1 MSIEDE
7 LDSAFEEGRR
17 HPEEMPFVFNDA
29 VERQDGPDAGL
40 RGSVVS
46 VFVDEAGLCY
56 TVELST
62 GRDIQVAPSEL
73 RLIDL

>member
-7 LDSAFEEGRR
+7 LDSAFQEGRR
-17 HPEEMPFVFNDA
+17 HPINMPFVFNDA
-29 VERQDGPDAGL
+29 VELQDGPDAGL

-46 VFVDEAGLCY
+46 VFMDEAGLCY

-73 RLIDL
+73 RLLDP

>member
-7 LDSAFEEGRR
+7 LDGAFDEGRR
-17 HPEEMPFVFNDA
+17 HPMDMPFVFNDA
-29 VERQDGPDAGL
+29 VELQDGPDAGL

-46 VFVDEAGLCY
+46 VFLDEGGLCY

-62 GRDIQVAPSEL
+62 GRDIQVAPAEL
-73 RLIDL
+73 RLIDP